1 MKYHDPL
8 KKILS
13 QARPYWDQDEMR
25 SAARGVFSKA
35 LQCRTAEL
43 GAEVYSSENRE
54 PVRVVATGPAYSGYA
69 SDGPHCQTRSI
80 RGSRFRCRMYFGLS
94 SVTTRP

>member
-1 MKYHDPL
+1 MKYHHPL

-13 QARPYWDQDEMR
+13 RARPYWDRDEMR

-43 GAEVYSSENRE
+43 GAEVYSSENQELILYHTCKSRAC
-54 PVRVVATGPAYSGYA
+54 PSCSHMARSGWSWA
-69 SDGPHCQTRSI
+69 S
-80 RGSRFRCRMYFGLS
+80 GSWW
-94 SVTTRP
+94 V